1 MFDESRVLSSLG
13 TKLVLKIH
21 PELCIVKKHLFSPF
35 YKPDLHP
42 SLSDNTSFKI
52 HLQPDINTSN
62 ILHILS
68 KQQVIE
74 A

>member
-1 MFDESRVLSSLG
+1 MFVKVESFISLG

-21 PELCIVKKHLFSPF
+21 PELCIIKKHLFSPF
-35 YKPDLHP
+35 YKPGLHP
-42 SLSDNTSFKI
+42 LLSDNTSFNI
-52 HLQPDINTSN
+52 YLQPVIHTSN

-68 KQQVIE
+68 KQQGIE